1 MFIIIIEGLA
11 ARVKKK
17 RISRTIRTSLLYINS
32 RIIHDYLE

>member
-17 RISRTIRTSLLYINS
+17 KGTIRTSLLYINS

>member
-17 RISRTIRTSLLYINS
+17 RISRTIQTSLLYINS